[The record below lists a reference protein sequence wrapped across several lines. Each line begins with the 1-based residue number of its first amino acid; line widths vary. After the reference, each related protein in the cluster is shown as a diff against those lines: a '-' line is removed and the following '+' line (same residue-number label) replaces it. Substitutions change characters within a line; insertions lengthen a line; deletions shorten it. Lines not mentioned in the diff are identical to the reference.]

1 MQCPICRNILAWTN
15 LHPRVHHSE
24 LLEWIP
30 LKKIMNIRTFAF
42 AAIVVVLDASFLG
55 GAKAADSLEEMSL
68 EDLTKAK
75 ITSVSRKSQSLSN
88 VPAAAFVISSDDI
101 RRSGAQAIPDVLRMA
116 PGIEVAQI
124 DNGRY
129 AVSARGFNG
138 RFSNKL
144 QVLIDGRSIYLPTFS
159 GVMWEN
165 DPIAL
170 EDIERIEVIRG
181 AGAAVWGV
189 NAVSGVIN
197 IISKHSR
204 DQTGG
209 LVAPTIGTQGK
220 GGFYAR
226 YGATLDEDSSWK
238 LSAQGRHAE
247 PSKEAVSGL
256 DGEDRL
262 NNASV
267 DMRFDKKLRGGSD
280 LAVWANA
287 MNSSLGDKMTLD
299 LASQVP
305 LVLRPLASKQLDAS
319 QTIAGRYRWLSDAGI
334 ESSLQMSAQASSIE
348 IEDFLKEERKTYDI
362 DYQGRYTFS
371 AHDLIWGFSHR
382 TTSDS
387 YVTNSVILSFNPS
400 EFTQRTTG
408 IFLQDEWT
416 LIPET
421 LQFGIGARWDYT
433 NLGGNTVAPNAT
445 LMWTP
450 THSDT
455 LWAKYAQ
462 APRIPSR
469 AEQNVT
475 ILNTLQP
482 AQAPIPVPI
491 LLRTTGMGN
500 LTAEKMEGIELGYRS
515 QLSSSFNVDV
525 TGYRYRYT
533 EIVGGKAGSL
543 DFMYFPASIIQN
555 VSLYNTGKGWV
566 NGAELA
572 ADWLV
577 MPAWRLQLS
586 YTWTR
591 IEMDDSSNPIVQGVG
606 KNNEAGTPRH
616 HGSLRSQWNISDSQQ
631 LDAWVRGS
639 AGFDRVNAP
648 YTNLVHVPGYVTLD
662 LRYAH
667 KLNKDLEL
675 ALIGRNLVGAK
686 RTEYVSDYIPSV
698 PTEIAPSF
706 HLSARW
712 TF

>member
-1 MQCPICRNILAWTN
+1 MKNKPIAHTAILAV
-15 LHPRVHHSE
+15 LHA
-24 LLEWIP
+24 
-30 LKKIMNIRTFAF
+30 TFASSAM
-42 AAIVVVLDASFLG
+42 AAESLD
-55 GAKAADSLEEMSL
+55 EMSL
-68 EDLTKAK
+68 EDLTKTE

-88 VPAAAFVISSDDI
+88 VPAAAFVISSEDI
-101 RRSGAQAIPDVLRMA
+101 RRSGAQAIPDVLRMV

-159 GVMWEN
+159 GVMWEH

-204 DQTGG
+204 DQSGG

-226 YGATLDEDSSWK
+226 YGASLDEDTSWK

-247 PSKEAVSGL
+247 PSKEIVSSA

-262 NNASV
+262 NNVAV
-267 DMRFDKKLRGGSD
+267 DMRFDKKLGGGSD
-280 LAVWANA
+280 LAMWANA

-299 LASQVP
+299 LASQTS
-305 LVLRPLASKQLDAS
+305 LVLRPIASKQTDAS
-319 QTIAGRYRWLSDAGI
+319 QTIAGRYRWLTSAGI
-334 ESSLQMSAQASSIE
+334 ESSLQISAQASSIE
-348 IEDFLKEERKTYDI
+348 IEGFLKEERKTYDI

-382 TTSDS
+382 TTSDRYS
-387 YVTNSVILSFNPS
+387 TNPLILSFNPS

-450 THSDT
+450 TRSNT
-455 LWAKYAQ
+455 LWAKYAR

-469 AEQNVT
+469 AEQNVA
-475 ILNTLQP
+475 ILNTVQP

-491 LLRTTGMGN
+491 VLRTGGDGN
-500 LTAEKMEGIELGYRS
+500 LTGEKMEGVELGYRS
-515 QLSSSFNVDV
+515 QLSSGFSIDL

-533 EIVGGKAGSL
+533 DIVGGKAGSQ
-543 DFMYFPASIIQN
+543 DFLYFPVFIFQN
-555 VSLYNTGKGWV
+555 VNLYNAGKGWV

-577 MPAWRLQLS
+577 TPAWRVQMS

-591 IEMDDSSNPIVQGVG
+591 ITMDDSSNPIMQGAGDNKEV
-606 KNNEAGTPRH
+606 GTPRH
-616 HGSLRSQWNISDSQQ
+616 HGSLRSQWNPSTNQQ
-631 LDAWVRGS
+631 FDAWVRGS
-639 AGFDRVNAP
+639 AGYDRVNAP
-648 YTNLVHVPGYVTLD
+648 YTNLVRVPGYLTLD

-675 ALIGRNLVGAK
+675 AVTGRNLVGAH
-686 RTEYVSDYIPSV
+686 RTEFVSDYIPSV
-698 PTEIAPSF
+698 PLEIVPS
-706 HLSARW
+706 LLVSARW
-712 TF
+712 RF